1 MPENSNPPVQ
11 CAAAVTFRAIRPSDA
26 DAVALLHALP
36 GFRFGTL
43 RLPHPSTERIRKWIE
58 TMPETHT
65 ELGAFECTALV
76 GCGGLTRLSGRRAH
90 TGMIGMG
97 VHDEW
102 TRRGIGTALL
112 RELVTLAEDWHGLR
126 RLELTVYADNTAAIA
141 LYRRFGFVLEG
152 THRRYARRAGHWV
165 DACTMARLADASED
179 VPPTARTTT
188 CPPA

>member
-126 RLELTVYADNTAAIA
+126 RLELDRVRRQHGGDRTVPSLRIRVGGHASSVRA
-141 LYRRFGFVLEG
+141 
-152 THRRYARRAGHWV
+152 ARRPLG
-165 DACTMARLADASED
+165 
-179 VPPTARTTT
+179 
-188 CPPA
+188 